1 MQVQQRSAQIS
12 LSDSLWRATALS
24 IDSILYIPP
33 TQNTP
38 EDYDKSTHLAHVFT
52 PSHFVPSN
60 TKSAPSFKIYGLHLS
75 LSEKKQTQVQTEVSD
90 SNALGVQSSYDKST
104 RRTKAT
110 PSTYTPTLIAICIFI
125 AGAIIIVRKLR
136 SS

>member
-1 MQVQQRSAQIS
+1 MQVQQRSAQTS
-12 LSDSLWRATALS
+12 LSDSLWRATVLS
-24 IDSILYIPP
+24 IDSILYVPP
-33 TQNTP
+33 TQNTH

-90 SNALGVQSSYDKST
+90 SNALGVQSSYDKSM

-110 PSTYTPTLIAICIFI
+110 PSTCVPTLIAICIFI
-125 AGAIIIVRKLR
+125 AGAIIIVRKFR
-136 SS
+136 NS